1 LQAVGE
7 NQEEYEKLAAEL
19 TSMANT
25 LAPYVTKFVAEDA
38 SGSVARIIE

>member
-1 LQAVGE
+1 LQVIGE
-7 NQEEYEKLAAEL
+7 NQEEYEKIAAEL
-19 TSMANT
+19 TNMANT